1 MTDATNTPK
10 CETTTCTPERARAGR
25 TYRPNVDIIEQKDEL
40 LLIADVPGAAAD
52 KIDIEYN
59 NGALTLHA
67 AVGPRFGDD
76 TSFVVREYGVGDYE
90 RTFQI
95 GEGIDAARISAEFT
109 NGVLTVHL
117 PKVERLAA
125 RKITVKS

>member
-1 MTDATNTPK
+1 MTDATNTQK

-40 LLIADVPGAAAD
+40 LLIADVPGATAD

-59 NGALTLHA
+59 NGALTLLA
-67 AVGPRFGDD
+67 PVAPRFTDD
-76 TSFVVREYGVGDYE
+76 TAFVVREYGVGDFE

-95 GEGIDAARISAEFT
+95 GEGIDAGRISAEFT

-117 PKVERLAA
+117 PKVERLQA